1 MTHPPKIETLC
12 PHCEGQGYTELRDC
26 SGEVQR
32 EETCSF
38 CHGTGKSKGLNWETD
53 SHEYP

>member
-1 MTHPPKIETLC
+1 
-12 PHCEGQGYTELRDC
+12 LRDC

-38 CHGTGKSKGLNWETD
+38 CHGTGKSKGLSWETD